1 MFEELNAEQK
11 EAVETING
19 PVRIIAGAGTG
30 KTKTL
35 VSRVANML
43 QKGISAENI
52 MLLTFTNKAAGKSKE
67 LRWRMILR

>member
-1 MFEELNAEQK
+1 MNAEQR
-11 EAVETING
+11 EAVLTING

-52 MLLTFTNKAAGKSKE
+52 LLLTFTNKAAGKFRQSR
-67 LRWRMILR
+67 LLSISDDT

>member
-1 MFEELNAEQK
+1 MFEELNAEQR
-11 EAVETING
+11 EAVATING

-52 MLLTFTNKAAGKSKE
+52 MLLTFTNKAAGEVKNP
-67 LRWRMILR
+67 

>member
-11 EAVETING
+11 EAVLTING

-43 QKGISAENI
+43 QKRDIC
-52 MLLTFTNKAAGKSKE
+52 
-67 LRWRMILR
+67 